1 MNRAFLHIAAA
12 TVAAT
17 LLPGASGASA
27 AENATLFQVFLNDGT
42 KVVSYGEYVRVGD
55 RIIFSMPIGAL
66 TPEPQLHVVNLPAA
80 AVDWGSTARYAD
92 SIRYSHYVATK
103 AEADYAALTTDVARV
118 LNAIVVT
125 ADARARLSLAT
136 EARRTLASWPRTHY
150 GYRSRDVQQM
160 LALLDEAI
168 SEMRAAAGETAFAVE
183 LVATAEPPPTV
194 TPLRNPTPAES
205 IFQALTVAKLADV
218 PAERISLF
226 RAIVVA
232 LDHAGNAVPAS
243 WAKSTRKVAVWN
255 IDREARIDR
264 EYSRFSSL
272 MLQRATTAAARADVK
287 AVEGVLG
294 RVRRRDAQLGGRRPD
309 EINALIVGVREQLE
323 AARRLRLMR
332 DQWAERIPVY
342 RAYQTA
348 VAPIVHTLT
357 RAQTN
362 LDDIKRL
369 AGPPAVVLA
378 SLVNTL
384 DLSEKM
390 LAHIATPD
398 ELKPAHALLTTALAL
413 AANAVKTRRLAV
425 ASGDLRSAWDASS
438 AAAGAMMLFARSR
451 ADMEAIVKLPQIR

>member
-17 LLPGASGASA
+17 LLLGASGASA

-125 ADARARLSLAT
+125 ADARARLNLAT

-150 GYRSRDVQQM
+150 SYRSRDVQQM